1 MSPLLRNVSAR
12 RLIAALE
19 KDVFRKTH
27 QTGSHATYRLGDRK
41 VIVAIHTPGATI
53 PIGTLKRIIAD
64 AGWADED
71 LRRLRLVK

>member
-19 KDVFRKTH
+19 KDGFRKTH

-41 VIVAIHTPGATI
+41 VMVAIHAPGSTI
-53 PIGTLKRIIAD
+53 PTGTLRRIIAD
-64 AGWADED
+64 AGWIEED
-71 LRRLRLVK
+71 LQRLKLVK